1 MTASEISQNQIEV
14 DTVQQVNGNLEAH
27 WKSMMNGGWIGLE
40 MQTKIGLMIVLH
52 GY

>member
-1 MTASEISQNQIEV
+1 M
-14 DTVQQVNGNLEAH
+14 QQVNGNLGTH